1 MIRQGTFDDAAQM
14 ADIFNFY
21 IDTSTVIF
29 SNRRRSTAD
38 MVAQIEPVVGKYPF
52 FVFEDE
58 GLVLGYCFAHA
69 FQPDPVYSRTW
80 EITIYLR
87 QGYTGRG
94 IGSQLLEAVT
104 DASRMAGAHTLVSCI
119 TDGNTPCEQMHERAG
134 FIRAGV
140 IRDAGYK
147 FGQYLHDVFY
157 QKIL

>member
-1 MIRQGTFDDAAQM
+1 M
-14 ADIFNFY
+14 ADIFNYY

-29 SNRRRSTAD
+29 SNRRRSAAD
-38 MVAQIEPVVGKYPF
+38 MASMLEPVVGKYPF
-52 FVFEDE
+52 FVFEE
-58 GLVLGYCFAHA
+58 NGELLGYCFAHA

-87 QGYTGRG
+87 HGHTGQG
-94 IGSQLLEAVT
+94 IGHHLLEAVIE
-104 DASRMAGAHTLVSCI
+104 ASRQAGAHTLISCI
-119 TDGNTPCEQMHERAG
+119 TAGNTPCENMHERAG
-134 FIRAGV
+134 FVRAGV